1 MKSSVKAVFK
11 IIVFS
16 LVLLLICGIIYPL
29 VMTGVSQIVFR
40 DKANGSIIEVDGKA
54 VGSELVGQDFEDDR
68 FMKCRPSAVNYNSYT
83 EDEKASG
90 EYEGLAS
97 GSTNLAPSSNDL
109 KERVEKDME
118 EFLKKNPSIKKADIP
133 ADLLTASGSGLDPHI
148 SPKAAEI
155 QIPAIAK
162 TTGLDEGMLEKFVAD
177 NTKGK
182 FLGIFGE
189 EIVNVLKVNL
199 EIAKELG
206 IIEEK

>member
-68 FMKCRPSAVNYNSYT
+68 FMKCRPSAVNYNIYT

-118 EFLKKNPSIKKADIP
+118 EFLKKNPSIKKEDIP

-148 SPKAAEI
+148 SPKSAEV
-155 QIPAIAK
+155 QIPALAK
-162 TTGLDEGMLEKFVAD
+162 FTGLDDKELQKIVD
-177 NTKGK
+177 KNTEGK

-189 EIVNVLKVNL
+189 KTVNVLKVNL

-206 IIEEK
+206 MIGQK